1 MANVSYGCKEMI
13 LSCCII
19 VGGDHELESLKRTV
33 NSVLPYTDEVIIT
46 ANGVSVHEVEE
57 YCKTE
62 PKIKYFY
69 HAWTKDFS
77 EQRNFCASKVRKDA
91 DYYFWIDADDVL
103 IGGEYL
109 PIIATNAKKRGLD
122 VVFFTY
128 WYGCLF
134 KGEPSVETMEKVEL
148 TQVRERLLKPGSTI
162 WRKRL
167 HETPVPVENLDFTYT
182 EVKYSEEFPI
192 VWLHLGVD
200 RNMPIEKQI
209 TKTARNREL
218 LELEL
223 DDERKKGN
231 ADPRTL
237 VYLMK
242 IYSETNEEELLNK
255 TLEMGNEYLTK
266 SGWDAERAMCCC
278 MMGKAL
284 GRLGRDQEAKS
295 FLFKSIGEYPYDP
308 MLYLH
313 LSRVCYNL
321 KQFREMKHW
330 LEFALTLDPLEA
342 MSNVSNLLELKLLSE
357 ELAMHYAF
365 ESERNVRK
373 AHKAMKMLYD
383 ELPSP
388 ENREKLEYLEE
399 LKKLD
404 EASEAAHR
412 LTLYYQ
418 DQEDSEGV
426 VRVIESMPEAMRNL
440 PFAWAMYNKHKTPK
454 TWGKNE
460 VCYYATF
467 GRPHLEKWDGNSL
480 ARGLGGSETA
490 VVRLSE
496 EWVKAGW
503 KVVVYG
509 DPLKETEINGVK
521 YLPFYQ
527 FNPRDSFN
535 ILINW
540 RSNHLAGKVKAKK
553 FMVDL
558 HDLVSPVQFKS
569 REKQVDKF
577 MVKSQFH
584 ASLLEGIELERIE
597 TISNGI

>member
-1 MANVSYGCKEMI
+1 MI

-19 VGGDHELESLKRTV
+19 VGGDHELESLKRVV

-46 ANGVSVHEVEE
+46 ANGASVYGIEQ

-62 PKIKYFY
+62 PTIKYFY

>member
-1 MANVSYGCKEMI
+1 MI

>member
-192 VWLHLGVD
+192 VWRHLGVD